1 MNLGRV
7 GVWTGQLRTVD
18 LGEVGDTA
26 AAVESF
32 GYGALWL
39 PGGGGGDVLDRC
51 EAALAATSSLHLA
64 TGILNVW
71 RHDPAE
77 VATITARLQDQHG
90 GRFLLGLG
98 VSHQRL
104 IGDEYLEPLKKMSD
118 FLDQLDAAGQPAGGR
133 VLAALRRRMLELSR
147 DRAGGSHPY
156 FVPPEHSAA
165 ARAILGSGPL
175 LAPEQAVVL
184 ETDPS
189 AARQIARRFCELYL
203 QMPNYTNNLRAL
215 GYGDDDLTAPGSDRL
230 IDAIVAWGDEEA
242 IASRVRAHHE
252 AGADHVC
259 IQVLGGGDALP
270 VDTWRILAPALT

>member
-7 GVWTGQLRTVD
+7 GVWTGQLRGVE
-18 LGEVGDTA
+18 LGEVGDAA

-51 EAALAATSSLHLA
+51 DAALAATSSLRLA

-71 RHDPAE
+71 RHDPTE
-77 VATITARLQDQHG
+77 VAAITARLQEQHG

-118 FLDQLDAAGQPAGGR
+118 FLDQLDAAGQPAGER
-133 VLAALRRRMLELSR
+133 VLAALRRRMLELAR

-156 FVPPEHSAA
+156 FVPPEHTAT

-184 ETDPS
+184 NTDPA
-189 AARQIARRFCELYL
+189 AAREVARRFCELYL

-215 GYGDDDLTAPGSDRL
+215 GFGDDDLTAPGSDRL
-230 IDAIVAWGDEEA
+230 IDAIVVWGDEEA
-242 IASRVRAHHE
+242 IATRVRAHLD

-259 IQVLGGGDALP
+259 IQVLGAGDTLP
-270 VDTWRILAPALT
+270 IDTWRILAPALT